1 MVARNAEMLGKLGIW
16 TSLDSL
22 PAAKAA
28 EVAAEIESLG
38 YSALWTPEA
47 VSRDPFALI
56 CHLAN
61 HTKKLVFATGIANIY
76 ARDPMA
82 MNAIQQSVAEL
93 TGGRLVLGLG
103 VSHKPM
109 VAGMRGH
116 DYGKPV
122 TTMRNYLDAMA
133 KALYLG
139 PRPAAEAPIVL
150 AALRENMLKL
160 AAERT
165 AGAHPYNVTPE
176 HTRRARQ
183 IMGAG
188 PTLAPEQMVLRET
201 DPVKARAVARKNL
214 GIYLSLPNYYENWR
228 TLGFEDADWQSGGSD
243 RLIDAVVCWGSE
255 DKIRAHVQA
264 HFDAGA
270 DHVCIQPFRPDG
282 EPGPDLALIRALA
295 PGGPPAPK
303 QARAPSVRSA
313 GAKEKPATKKK
324 APAKK
329 AKAGAK
335 KKSGKKKAAGKK

>member
-1 MVARNAEMLGKLGIW
+1 MVARNAEILGKLGVW
-16 TSLDSL
+16 TSIDSY
-22 PAAKAA
+22 PAARAA
-28 EVAAEIESLG
+28 EFAGEIERLG

-47 VSRDPFALI
+47 VARDPFALI
-56 CHLAN
+56 AHLAN
-61 HTKKLVFATGIANIY
+61 HTKTLVFATGIANIY

-82 MNAIQQSVAEL
+82 MNAIQHSVGEL

-109 VAGMRGH
+109 VAGVRGH
-116 DYGKPV
+116 EYGKPV
-122 TTMRNYLDAMA
+122 ATMRSYLDAME

-139 PRPAAEAPIVL
+139 PRFSAETPIVL

-201 DPVKARAVARKNL
+201 DPAKARAVARKNL

-228 TLGFEDADWQSGGSD
+228 TLGFEDADWQNGGSD
-243 RLIDAVVCWGSE
+243 RLIDAIVCWGNE
-255 DKIRAHVQA
+255 DKIRAHIQA

-270 DHVCIQPFRPDG
+270 DHVCIQAFRPDG
-282 EPGPDLALIRALA
+282 EPGPDLALLRSLA
-295 PGGPPAPK
+295 P
-303 QARAPSVRSA
+303 A
-313 GAKEKPATKKK
+313 GAKSANAGAKRSAKKKPAAKKK
-324 APAKK
+324 AVPAKRK
-329 AKAGAK
+329 A
-335 KKSGKKKAAGKK
+335 GKKKPAGKK